1 MRFIAIVFAISV
13 VVGFFIAANV
23 FRLGLEVTLER
34 SGAVWT
40 IISGLSLLPLALSLA
55 FLVDTRR

>member
-1 MRFIAIVFAISV
+1 MRFLALLLAISV

-34 SGAVWT
+34 HGGVWT
-40 IISGLSLLPLALSLA
+40 IISGLSLLPLMLALA
-55 FLVDTRR
+55 FLADRRQ